1 MVNICHD
8 LGVKTIAEYISD
20 ESIMEV
26 AKSIGVDYLQG
37 YHLHRPSPWDSAKET
52 FGFKGDEN
60 A

>member
-8 LGVKTIAEYISD
+8 LGIKTIAEYISD
-20 ESIMEV
+20 ESIMNL

-37 YHLHRPSPWDSAKET
+37 HHLHKPEHWNSVTET
-52 FGFKGDEN
+52 FGFKGGKS